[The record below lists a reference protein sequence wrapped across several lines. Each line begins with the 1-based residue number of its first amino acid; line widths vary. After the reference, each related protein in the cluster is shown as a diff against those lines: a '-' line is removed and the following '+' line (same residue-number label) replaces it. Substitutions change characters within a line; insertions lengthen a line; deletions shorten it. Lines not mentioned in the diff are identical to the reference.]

1 MIHILNL
8 VADKMAVPFIE
19 LGKSEE
25 ELVSGT
31 DMNVTLEVEI
41 ST

>member
-1 MIHILNL
+1 MIHVLNL

-19 LGKSEE
+19 IGKSEE
-25 ELVSGT
+25 ELVSGI
-31 DMNVTLEVEI
+31 DMNVALEVEI